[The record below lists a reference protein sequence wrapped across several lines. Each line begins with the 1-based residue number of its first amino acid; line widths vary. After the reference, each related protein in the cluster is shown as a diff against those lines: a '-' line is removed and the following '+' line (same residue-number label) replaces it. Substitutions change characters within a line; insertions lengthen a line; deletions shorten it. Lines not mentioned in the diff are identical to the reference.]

1 MPNRELVP
9 EWDFPVRGYANL
21 KTLTPVVARHHG
33 VQTGFFAFF
42 GAVVEL
48 QGLLRRPT
56 SGVCDLS
63 DRTAGEFHELGG
75 LADEYQR
82 TPGFTT
88 G

>member
-1 MPNRELVP
+1 LVP
-9 EWDFPVRGYANL
+9 DWDFPVRGYANL
-21 KTLTPVVARHHG
+21 KTLTPVVSGHARSASWLFR
-33 VQTGFFAFF
+33 VF

-48 QGLLRRPT
+48 QGFLRRPT

-63 DRTAGEFHELGG
+63 DNTAGEFHELGG

-88 G
+88 W